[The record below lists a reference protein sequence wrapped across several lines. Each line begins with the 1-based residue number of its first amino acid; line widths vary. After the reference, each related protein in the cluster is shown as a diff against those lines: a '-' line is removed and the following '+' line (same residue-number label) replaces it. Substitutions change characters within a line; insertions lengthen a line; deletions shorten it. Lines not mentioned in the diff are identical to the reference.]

1 MRIPKEWQALVLDNS
16 LSDGALRTAE
26 LLDLLGRKADG
37 MTQAEIA
44 GLRGVSDRQLRTH
57 LAELGRKKTSA
68 SINTYKRDK
77 WRPAKRLG
85 NMDIVRELA
94 ADRAHVKVAGWME
107 RCARVGDDPYQCV
120 GGHCYR
126 RIVDGY
132 QGSNPRPAFQCG
144 SAECYLLL
152 GEAADREPVT
162 PCRVSEFEVWRDER
176 WEPLSG
182 DFVDQ

>member
-57 LAELGRKKTSA
+57 LRELNRKETSA
-68 SINTYKRDK
+68 SINTYKRHK
-77 WRPAKRLG
+77 WSPAKRLG
-85 NMDIVRELA
+85 NMDIVRGLA
-94 ADRAHVKVAGWME
+94 ADRAHVKLAGWME
-107 RCARVGDDPYQCV
+107 RCTREGLDPFWCA
-120 GGHCYR
+120 GGWCYR

-132 QGSNPRPAFQCG
+132 QGNNPRPAFQCG

-152 GEAADREPVT
+152 GEAARRET
-162 PCRVSEFEVWRDER
+162 LILCHISELGVWRGGE
-176 WEPLSG
+176 WP
-182 DFVDQ
+182 